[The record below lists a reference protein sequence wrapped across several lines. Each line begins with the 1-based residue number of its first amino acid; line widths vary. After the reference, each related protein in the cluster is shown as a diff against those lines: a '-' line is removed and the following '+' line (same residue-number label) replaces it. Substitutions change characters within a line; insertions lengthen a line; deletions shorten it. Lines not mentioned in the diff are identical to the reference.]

1 MPDPRA
7 SFFRRIPNMLTL
19 TNQKSVSERIS
30 VTQNETLPTDAE
42 ISRRVMRIRSGWSD
56 GERVRRRQE
65 ADERF
70 ADLMDKLVGDTA
82 A

>member
-1 MPDPRA
+1 
-7 SFFRRIPNMLTL
+7 MLTL
-19 TNQKSVSERIS
+19 TNKKSVSERIS

-56 GERVRRRQE
+56 SERVRRRQQAE
-65 ADERF
+65 ERF
-70 ADLMDKLVGDTA
+70 ADLMDKLVSDTA

>member
-1 MPDPRA
+1 
-7 SFFRRIPNMLTL
+7 MLTL
-19 TNQKSVSERIS
+19 TNKKSVSDRIS

-56 GERVRRRQE
+56 GERVRRRQQAE
-65 ADERF
+65 ERF
-70 ADLMDKLVGDTA
+70 ADLMDKLVSDTA

>member
-1 MPDPRA
+1 
-7 SFFRRIPNMLTL
+7 MLTL
-19 TNQKSVSERIS
+19 TNKKSVSERIS

-56 GERVRRRQE
+56 GERVRRRQQAE
-65 ADERF
+65 ERF
-70 ADLMDKLVGDTA
+70 ADLMDKLVSDTA

>member
-1 MPDPRA
+1 
-7 SFFRRIPNMLTL
+7 MLTL
-19 TNQKSVSERIS
+19 TNRKSVSERIS

-56 GERVRRRQE
+56 GERVRRRQQAE
-65 ADERF
+65 ERF
-70 ADLMDKLVGDTA
+70 ADLMDKLVSDTA

>member
-1 MPDPRA
+1 
-7 SFFRRIPNMLTL
+7 MLTL

-30 VTQNETLPTDAE
+30 VTQNETLPTDSE

-65 ADERF
+65 AEERF

>member
-1 MPDPRA
+1 
-7 SFFRRIPNMLTL
+7 MLTL